1 MIALA
6 RIGGGRRAG
15 APVRA
20 GRHVRAAEAAIA
32 AALIDA
38 VAAPAGNWAQVRDTD
53 AARFLTAYVGASP
66 PLNRIALRLGLWVLD
81 GATLLAPRYRRR
93 YRHLVRGERT
103 EVLVWIEQG
112 PLGAGLRPFVSIAK
126 LAYYGDAGVM
136 SALGYD
142 AGAVVERAAAVREEA
157 GTP

>member
-6 RIGGGRRAG
+6 RIEGGRTAG

-20 GRHVRAAEAAIA
+20 GRHVRAREAAIA

-53 AARFLTAYVGASP
+53 AATFLTAYVGASP
-66 PLNRIALRLGLWVLD
+66 PLNRLALRLGLWILD
-81 GATLLAPRYRRR
+81 GATLFAPRYRRR
-93 YRHLVRGERT
+93 FRQLVRGERI
-103 EVLVWIEQG
+103 EVLVRVERS

>member
-6 RIGGGRRAG
+6 CIGGGRTAG
-15 APVRA
+15 APVSA
-20 GRHVRAAEAAIA
+20 GRHVRAGEAAIA

-38 VAAPAGNWAQVRDTD
+38 VAAPAGDWAQVRDTD
-53 AARFLTAYVGASP
+53 AAPFLTAYVGASP
-66 PLNRIALRLGLWVLD
+66 PLNRLALRLGLWILD
-81 GATLLAPRYRRR
+81 GAPLFAPRYRRR
-93 YRHLVRGERT
+93 FRELVRGERI
-103 EVLVWIEQG
+103 EVLVRVERG

-142 AGAVVERAAAVREEA
+142 AGAVIARAAAVREEA